1 VNGRTIL
8 GRRKATN
15 QAGSPETPRAP
26 YPHRDFPA
34 LTADHFN
41 DARLYADRRDLVE
54 GLGLSTGGAAAEVGV
69 AQGDFSQELL
79 RILQPSLFVAIDLFT
94 MHEQPM
100 HWGRS
105 SQEIFEGL
113 SHAEYYARR
122 FAAFGGVVQVR
133 EGRSD
138 EVLETFPDQFF
149 DLIYLDADHRFESI
163 EKDASIATR
172 KLKPSGTL
180 VFNDYVMYDHLLN
193 EPYGI
198 VPVVNRLVVEGGW
211 EVVGF
216 ALQQHMFCDIA
227 LRRKWADS

>member
-1 VNGRTIL
+1 VKGRTIVG
-8 GRRKATN
+8 GRKRTN
-15 QAGSPETPRAP
+15 DVIAPEIPRAP
-26 YPHRDFPA
+26 YPYRDFPA
-34 LTADHFN
+34 LAAEHFN
-41 DARLYADRRDLVE
+41 DARLYADRRDLVQ
-54 GLGLSTGGAAAEVGV
+54 GLGIATGGVAAEVGV

-79 RILQPSLFVAIDLFT
+79 RILQPSVFVAIDVFT

-113 SHAEYYARR
+113 SHADYYARR
-122 FAAFGGVVQVR
+122 FAAFGDVVQVR

-138 EVLETFPDQFF
+138 EVLETFPDHYF

-172 KLKPSGTL
+172 KIKPSGTL

-227 LRRKWADS
+227 VRRKSADR